1 MTASGATTK
10 LRILNASKTLFSS
23 HGYESTT
30 IDDIITAAGVT
41 KGAFYHY
48 FKSKEHLCEVII
60 EQTHGEYQSLVES
73 LPANAEP
80 IERLRAMLENLG
92 RLNASGEWVNCRLM
106 LRLLAEP
113 HGESSDIQHK
123 LSAFWEWYKGFYHD
137 LITKCRQAGQL
148 STRSDPLHQAQFL
161 LAMLAGLCLMGQFD
175 PATPQLID
183 SVDQI
188 VNAL

>member
-1 MTASGATTK
+1 LDKSSATTK
-10 LRILNASKTLFSS
+10 SRILEAAKTLFGS

-48 FKSKEHLCEVII
+48 FKSKENLCEVII
-60 EQTHGEYQSLVES
+60 EQAHGEYHSLVES
-73 LPANAEP
+73 LPADVQP

-113 HGESSDIQHK
+113 HGESAEIQHR
-123 LSAFWEWYKGFYHD
+123 LNTFWQWYKGFYHD
-137 LITKCRQAGQL
+137 LIAKCRQAGQL
-148 STRSDPLHQAQFL
+148 SSRWDPMHQTQFL
-161 LAMLAGLCLMGQFD
+161 LEMIAGLCLLSQFD
-175 PATPQLID
+175 PATPPL
-183 SVDQI
+183 SEMVDQI
-188 VNAL
+188 INAL